1 MTASGT
7 ITRPIRTVSSPS
19 SSSRRSFVRTIFV
32 LAEMGVRRDEVLDE
46 GEGETESESVTE
58 GDESADMIVCDTSAK
73 RTDARFWLLESLL
86 HGKGNY
92 IASNLIP

>member
-1 MTASGT
+1 
-7 ITRPIRTVSSPS
+7 
-19 SSSRRSFVRTIFV
+19 
-32 LAEMGVRRDEVLDE
+32 VLDE

-86 HGKGNY
+86 HGKGIISRQTSFHERNR
-92 IASNLIP
+92 